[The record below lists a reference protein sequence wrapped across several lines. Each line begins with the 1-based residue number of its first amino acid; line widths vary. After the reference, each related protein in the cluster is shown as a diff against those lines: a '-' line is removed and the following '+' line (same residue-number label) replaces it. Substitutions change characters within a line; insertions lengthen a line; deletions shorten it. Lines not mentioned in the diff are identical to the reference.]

1 MQNFVTFVSLQH
13 YCFCFFNISQTAYS
27 TTWAIYLLSLDENLQ
42 TNICREYKTNS
53 HQAPLLKGLVKETLR
68 LYPVAP
74 FIGRYMAED
83 CIIDNYFI
91 KKNVRH
97 KLFNLVL
104 FLIRNYIFKSLVL
117 GVSISFYGGSL

>member
-1 MQNFVTFVSLQH
+1 MHNFERFLSLH
-13 YCFCFFNISQTAYS
+13 SYCFYFFIIRQTAYS

-91 KKNVRH
+91 KKNVS
-97 KLFNLVL
+97 
-104 FLIRNYIFKSLVL
+104 Y
-117 GVSISFYGGSL
+117 